1 MTERDDDIIEFDF
14 FDEPETEQA
23 TQRRPALRSRQ
34 PGRPGG
40 GPPRRPTFRG
50 PQGVTPLLRLI
61 LLIALAIFV
70 LVVLVFWIQGC
81 RSESRTNAYRDYMAE
96 MKTVGD
102 SSAAIGQDLNEQLL
116 TPGVGRQDLIK
127 AIEGLAQRQRQV
139 ANNAEGIDPPGPLR
153 GEHDASIEALQF
165 RFSGLNGLAAAFV
178 ELANTQDVSRAGGV
192 LAAQAERFVASDVIW
207 DDLFAEPSKTE
218 LDAQGIS
225 GVAVPNSD
233 FLITADLASQRS
245 MTALWRRLQGASEG
259 GTPTGVHGNG
269 IVSTTVLP
277 AGDQLTSNEADNLV
291 EATSDL
297 AFRVAI
303 QNSGDSQEVGIK
315 VTITIQKS
323 PEPIT
328 QTQTIQLINAGETKT
343 VTFEDLGQPPFGPTT
358 PVKIT
363 VEPVPGESNTSNN
376 TAEYPVVFTLP
387 R

>member
-23 TQRRPALRSRQ
+23 TQRRPAIRPRQ
-34 PGRPGG
+34 SGKPGG
-40 GPPRRPTFRG
+40 GPPRRPTFRT

-70 LVVLVFWIQGC
+70 VIVLVFWVQSC
-81 RSESRTNAYRDYMAE
+81 RSDSRTSAYRDYMAD

-102 SSAAIGQDLNEQLL
+102 ASTAIGNDLNDQLL
-116 TPGVGRQDLIK
+116 TPGVDQQDLIK

-139 ANNAEGIDPPGPLR
+139 ANNADGIDPPGPLR
-153 GEHDASIEALQF
+153 GEHDAAIEALQF

-178 ELANTQDVSRAGGV
+178 ELANTQDATRAGGV

-207 DDLFAEPSKTE
+207 DDLFAEPSKAE
-218 LDAQGIS
+218 LETQGIS

-233 FLITADLASQRS
+233 FLITPDLSSTRS

-259 GTPTGVHGNG
+259 GTPSGLHGTG
-269 IVSTTVLP
+269 IVSVTVLP
-277 AGDQLTSNEADNLV
+277 ANEQLSVSNETVV

-297 AFRVAI
+297 AFRVAVL
-303 QNSGDSQEVGIK
+303 NSGDSQEVGIK
-315 VTITIQKS
+315 ITLTIQKS

-328 QTQTIQLINAGETKT
+328 QTKTIQLINAGETKT
-343 VTFEDLGQPPFGPTT
+343 VEFFDLGQPPFGPTT
-358 PVKIT
+358 PVKVT

-376 TAEYPVVFTLP
+376 SYQYPVVFSLP

>member
-1 MTERDDDIIEFDF
+1 MSERDDDIIDFDF
-14 FDEPETEQA
+14 FDDAETEQA
-23 TQRRPALRSRQ
+23 TQRRPAIRPRPS
-34 PGRPGG
+34 GRPGG

-70 LVVLVFWIQGC
+70 VIVLVFWVQSC
-81 RSESRTNAYRDYMAE
+81 RSESRTNAYRDYMAD

-102 SSAAIGQDLNEQLL
+102 ASAAIGRDLNEQLL
-116 TPGVGRQDLIK
+116 TPGVDQQDLIK

-139 ANNAEGIDPPGPLR
+139 ANNADGIDPPGPLR

-178 ELANTQDVSRAGGV
+178 ELANTQDATRAGSV

-218 LDAQGIS
+218 LEAQGIS
-225 GVAVPNSD
+225 GVPVPNSD
-233 FLITADLASQRS
+233 FLITPDLASQRS
-245 MTALWRRLQGASEG
+245 MTALWRRLQGAAEG
-259 GTPTGVHGNG
+259 GTPTGLHGTG

-277 AGDQLTSNEADNLV
+277 SGDQLSQGSEIVV

-297 AFRVAI
+297 AFRVSI

-315 VTITIQKS
+315 VTLTIQKS

-328 QTQTIQLINAGETKT
+328 QTKTIQLINAGETKT

-363 VEPVPGESNTSNN
+363 VEPVPGESNRTNN
-376 TAEYPVVFTLP
+376 TAQYPVVFTLP

>member
-23 TQRRPALRSRQ
+23 TQRRPAVRPGQS
-34 PGRPGG
+34 GRPGG
-40 GPPRRPTFRG
+40 GGPRRPTFRT

-70 LVVLVFWIQGC
+70 VIVLVFWVQSC
-81 RSESRTNAYRDYMAE
+81 RSESKTNAYRDYMAD

-102 SSAAIGQDLNEQLL
+102 ASAAIGRDLNEQLL
-116 TPGVGRQDLIK
+116 TPGVDQQDLIK
-127 AIEGLAQRQRQV
+127 AIEGLAQRQNQV
-139 ANNAEGIDPPGPLR
+139 TNNAEAIDPPGPLR
-153 GEHDASIEALQF
+153 GEHDASIESLQF
-165 RFSGLNGLAAAFV
+165 RYSGLNGLAAAFV
-178 ELANTQDVSRAGGV
+178 ELANTQDATRAGSV

-207 DDLFAEPSKTE
+207 DDLFAEPSKAE
-218 LDAQGIS
+218 LEKQGIS

-233 FLITADLASQRS
+233 FLITPDLASQRS

-259 GTPTGVHGNG
+259 GTPTGLHGTG
-269 IVSTTVLP
+269 IVSVTVLP
-277 AGDQLTSNEADNLV
+277 ANEQLSVNNETVV

-315 VTITIQKS
+315 VTLTIQKS

-328 QTQTIQLINAGETKT
+328 QTKTIQLINSGETKT

-358 PVKIT
+358 PVKVT

-376 TAEYPVVFTLP
+376 SYQYPVVFSLP